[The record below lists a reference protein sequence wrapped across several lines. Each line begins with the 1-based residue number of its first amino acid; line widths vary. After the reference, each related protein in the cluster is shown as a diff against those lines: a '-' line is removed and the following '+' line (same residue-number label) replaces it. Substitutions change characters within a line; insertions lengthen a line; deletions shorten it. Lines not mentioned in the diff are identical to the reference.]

1 VLQRRPV
8 LFRVLALGL
17 SLSACAEA
25 AASLPRLRAR
35 GWIGV
40 SASNGTSVGGELGL
54 VVPLDPVF
62 SASVPDEESD
72 EPPEPVIEL
81 VRAPAPCR
89 VVVACGW
96 ERAESARALARLE
109 EGTEP

>member
-1 VLQRRPV
+1 VF
-8 LFRVLALGL
+8 FRLLALGL

-25 AASLPRLRAR
+25 ASSLPRLRAR
-35 GWIGV
+35 GWIGI
-40 SASNGTSVGGELGL
+40 SASNGASVGGELGL
-54 VVPLDPVF
+54 VVPLDPAF
-62 SASVPDEESD
+62 SVSVPDDEAD
-72 EPPEPVIEL
+72 EPPEPVVEL
-81 VRAPAPCR
+81 VRTPAPCR